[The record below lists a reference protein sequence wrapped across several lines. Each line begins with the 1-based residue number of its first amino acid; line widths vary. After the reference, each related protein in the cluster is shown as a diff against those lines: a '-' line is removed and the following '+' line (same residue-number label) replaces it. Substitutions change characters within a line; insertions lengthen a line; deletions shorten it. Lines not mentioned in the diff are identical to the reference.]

1 MSQKHKHENPFR
13 HIGGKKTLLLS
24 VSLLLAFSLFAGGC
38 SGTATPA
45 AAATSG
51 DAAAISGDSAAAANG
66 RAAQTDL
73 SDKAADTAT
82 AGALPAAPDRTAEY
96 YGIVRR
102 VIGNEITLRLVA
114 PSETPDVPLTEE
126 EKAAKKAERQAMS
139 PEERKALKESQIVMT
154 GEEVRI
160 LVPVG
165 SPITSG
171 GNGNGSEGGE
181 SVITERALA
190 DIREGMFLKVWTAE
204 GGGGEDI
211 VAAYTRVLQAPQ

>member
-1 MSQKHKHENPFR
+1 
-13 HIGGKKTLLLS
+13 
-24 VSLLLAFSLFAGGC
+24 
-38 SGTATPA
+38 
-45 AAATSG
+45 
-51 DAAAISGDSAAAANG
+51 
-66 RAAQTDL
+66 
-73 SDKAADTAT
+73 
-82 AGALPAAPDRTAEY
+82 
-96 YGIVRR
+96 
-102 VIGNEITLRLVA
+102 
-114 PSETPDVPLTEE
+114 
-126 EKAAKKAERQAMS
+126 MS

-181 SVITERALA
+181 SVITERALT